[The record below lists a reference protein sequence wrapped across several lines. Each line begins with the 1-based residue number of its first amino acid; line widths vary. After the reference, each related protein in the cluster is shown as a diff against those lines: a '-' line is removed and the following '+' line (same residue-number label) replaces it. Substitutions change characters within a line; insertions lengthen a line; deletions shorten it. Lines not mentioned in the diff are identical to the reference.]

1 MKTRVQILLALLIVV
16 KIVLG
21 AIFVY
26 QSGVSPLLGDA
37 DAFAAE
43 QRKDTENTEMKNEKI
58 QANAE
63 EKIDLEFL
71 IQQKAEFEKEKKRI
85 AKKRAEL
92 LAIQDDINN
101 KIATL
106 TKLRDDIRAEKDKK
120 QAEEE
125 QQFKHLIKVYSAMKP
140 QNAAELIEKLDIK
153 LAVELLS
160 KMKGDDVGKILSFV
174 KIEKAAKISEGL
186 VNRE

>member
-1 MKTRVQILLALLIVV
+1 MKTRVQILLALLIIV

-21 AIFVY
+21 SIFMY
-26 QSGVSPLLGDA
+26 RSGVFPLFGGS

-43 QRKDTENTEMKNEKI
+43 QKKDNENTELKNEKI
-58 QANAE
+58 EAKAE
-63 EKIDLEFL
+63 ESIDLKFL
-71 IQQKAEFEKEKKRI
+71 IQQKAEFEKEEKRI
-85 AKKRAEL
+85 AKKKVEL
-92 LAIQDDINN
+92 LAIQDDINK

-106 TKLRDDIRAEKDKK
+106 TKIRDEIKSEKAKK
-120 QAEEE
+120 KAAEE

-140 QNAAELIEKLDIK
+140 QNAADLIERLDIK
-153 LAVELLS
+153 LAIKLLS

-186 VNRE
+186 VNQD

>member
-1 MKTRVQILLALLIVV
+1 MKTRVQILLALMIIV
-16 KIVLG
+16 KIVLCS
-21 AIFVY
+21 IFMY
-26 QSGVSPLLGDA
+26 RSGVFPLFGGS

-43 QRKDTENTEMKNEKI
+43 EKNDVENKEMKNEKNT
-58 QANAE
+58 AKAE
-63 EKIDLEFL
+63 ETIDLKIL
-71 IQQKAEFEKEKKRI
+71 IQQKAEFEKEEKRI
-85 AKKRAEL
+85 AKKKVEL

-101 KIATL
+101 KIAAL
-106 TKLRDDIRAEKDKK
+106 TKIRDDIMAEKAKK
-120 QAEEE
+120 KAEEE

-140 QNAAELIEKLDIK
+140 QNAAELIERLDIN
-153 LAVELLS
+153 LAIKLLS

>member
-1 MKTRVQILLALLIVV
+1 MKTRVQILLALLIIV
-16 KIVLG
+16 KVVLG
-21 AIFVY
+21 SIFMY
-26 QSGVSPLLGDA
+26 RSGVFPLFGGS

-43 QRKDTENTEMKNEKI
+43 EKNDVENKELKNEKNL
-58 QANAE
+58 AKAE
-63 EKIDLEFL
+63 ETIDLKIL
-71 IQQKAEFEKEKKRI
+71 IQQKAEFEKEEKRI
-85 AKKRAEL
+85 AKKKVEL

-101 KIATL
+101 KIAAL
-106 TKLRDDIRAEKDKK
+106 TKIRDDIMAEKAKK
-120 QAEEE
+120 KAEEE

-140 QNAAELIEKLDIK
+140 QNAAELIERLDIN
-153 LAVELLS
+153 LAIKLLS

>member
-1 MKTRVQILLALLIVV
+1 MKTRVQILLALLITV

-21 AIFVY
+21 SIFMY
-26 QSGVSPLLGDA
+26 QAGVSPLFGNS

-43 QRKDTENTEMKNEKI
+43 QKKDAEKAELKNEKSE
-58 QANAE
+58 AKAE
-63 EKIDLEFL
+63 ETIDLKFI
-71 IQQKAEFEKEKKRI
+71 IQQKAEFEKEEKRI
-85 AKKRAEL
+85 AIKKGEL
-92 LAIQDDINN
+92 LAIQDDINK

-106 TKLRDDIRAEKDKK
+106 TKIRDEIRGEKAKKKAAE
-120 QAEEE
+120 Q

-140 QNAAELIEKLDIK
+140 QNAADLIEKLDIK
-153 LAVELLS
+153 LAIKLLS

-186 VNRE
+186 VNRD